1 MRLQFQKR
9 IGQMFFFFGVVTP
22 LTGLVTGEALES
34 GTYMSLISVWACPVL
49 LLLWSLAYQ
58 MIVTLPHLNVLIPIA
73 IPTLYLWLV
82 DTIALQRGT
91 WSISTGTKLGVTL
104 WPGLEVEEAVFFL
117 ATNTLIVFGS
127 LAFDNSIAIIDA
139 FPTLF
144 PDHKPGTMP
153 SLQLL
158 VKALLIPSS
167 KYDSARLGGLR
178 NALRVLSQKSRSF
191 YLASGVFTGPLRIDL
206 ILLYAFCRIADDLVD
221 NSTTFAAAEQWID
234 HLNRFLTVIYNPA
247 HTPAQLNKALS
258 PFIDEAQSVL
268 RLLPVQHLPR
278 QPLND
283 LLHGFRTDALFL
295 SASKSA
301 RAPPPIQTES
311 DLKSYA
317 SDVAS
322 TVAELCLHLVYA
334 HDPAPPPP
342 PSSPWCKSQTMPAGK
357 SMGLA
362 LQYINIAR
370 DVAVDAAV
378 DRCYIPADWFAAPTP
393 SGPKPTPASFKSEI
407 TRHRKR
413 ILGLSQN
420 LYDNNVDDIE
430 YLPVY
435 ARGGIRVAVES
446 YMEIGR
452 ELQRRIEKGRE
463 LDGGKKGRATVPR
476 WRRVLVGWWTL
487 AGGGVWWRGWKGG
500 ADRKNR

>member
-1 MRLQFQKR
+1 
-9 IGQMFFFFGVVTP
+9 MFFFFGVVTP
-22 LTGLVTGEALES
+22 LTGLVTGEYLES

-49 LLLWSLAYQ
+49 LLLWTLSYQ
-58 MIVTLPHLNVLIPIA
+58 LIITLPHINVLIPIA

-82 DTIALQRGT
+82 DTIALRRGT
-91 WSISTGTKLGVTL
+91 WSISTGTKLNVEL
-104 WPGLEVEEAVFFL
+104 WPGLEIEEAVFFF

-144 PDHKPGTMP
+144 PDHKPGAMP
-153 SLQLL
+153 SPQLL
-158 VKALLIPSS
+158 VKALLVPASS
-167 KYDSARLGGLR
+167 YDSARLGGLR

-234 HLNRFLTVIYNPA
+234 HLNRFLTVMYDSN
-247 HTPAQLNKALS
+247 HTTAKLNKSLS

-268 RLLPVQHLPR
+268 RLLPVQHLPI
-278 QPLND
+278 QPLNS

-301 RAPPPIQTES
+301 KAPPPIQTES

-322 TVAELCLHLVYA
+322 TVAELCLKLIYA
-334 HDPAPPPP
+334 HDPDPLPTSAT
-342 PSSPWCKSQTMPAGK
+342 PSNHYSSKLQTMTAGK
-357 SMGLA
+357 DMGLS

-378 DRCYIPADWFAAPTP
+378 DRCYIPADWFTVPSA
-393 SGPKPTPASFKSEI
+393 SGPKPTPASFKAEI

-420 LYDNNVDDIE
+420 LYDKNVDDIE
-430 YLPVY
+430 DLPLY

-452 ELQRRIEKGRE
+452 ELQRRIEGGRD

-487 AGGGVWWRGWKGG
+487 AGGGLWWRRVRGG
-500 ADRKNR
+500 GSGKSAEGTGEEE